1 MDLPLRYDITIA
13 QGATYRERFQLP
25 IDCTDREVVAQVWST
40 RNGRKTTKLLDLQ
53 VDWIDRAVVIP
64 VTVDG
69 ETTNVTYG
77 DFYLVCGWE
86 ETQALDGP
94 GIWDLLLV
102 EGEGLERAGERRYWI
117 EGVARFNPGMSA
129 AAGGP

>member
-40 RNGRKTTKLLDLQ
+40 RNGRKTTKLLDLD
-53 VDWIDRAVVIP
+53 VEWVDRAVVIP
-64 VTVDG
+64 IEIDG
-69 ETTNVTYG
+69 ETTDVTYG
-77 DFYLVCGWE
+77 DFYLIASWE
-86 ETQALDGP
+86 DTTEMDSL

-102 EGEGLERAGERRYWI
+102 EGESSERPGERNYWL
-117 EGVARFNPGMSA
+117 EGVARVNPGMTA
-129 AAGGP
+129 AAGGI